1 MSASFDPGLEQ
12 VLCTAR
18 VIDQR
23 GVIKGVYRA
32 VRMRDHCEIQVVRNT
47 RGQLRHVKS
56 LRYRQETDAEALC
69 AAVQH
74 MALVHMRRCVSGLDR
89 VEVQR

>member
-1 MSASFDPGLEQ
+1 MAAPVYPESEQ

-23 GVIKGVYRA
+23 GVVKAVYRA
-32 VRMRDHCEIQVVRNT
+32 VRMQAHSEIQLLRNA

-56 LRYRQETDAEALC
+56 LRYRQETDADALC

-74 MALVHMRRCVSGLDR
+74 MALVHTRRSVSGLDR
-89 VEVQR
+89 VEVLR